1 MSRTQ
6 RIHAKPIIGLT
17 GGIGSG
23 KSTVASVLASLGAGV
38 IDSDRLNHEQLADPE
53 VVATLCSWWG
63 EGVRSPEGR
72 ADRKALA
79 RIVFDDPAELTRL
92 EGLVYPRIERRR
104 QELIAAFIAD
114 PAVKAI
120 VLDTPKLFEV
130 GMNAECDAIVFVDVD
145 REIRV
150 RRVAE
155 SRGWTEDELN
165 RRENLLNPLDK
176 KKLVADHV
184 VVNHLGIEELRT
196 QVERLFSSV
205 LASFA

>member
-1 MSRTQ
+1 MHT
-6 RIHAKPIIGLT
+6 KPLIGLT

-23 KSTVASVLASLGAGV
+23 KSTVARILGSLGAGV
-38 IDSDRLNHEQLADPE
+38 IDSDRLNHAQLADPR

-63 EGVRSPEGR
+63 EGVRAPGGGANRE
-72 ADRKALA
+72 ALA
-79 RIVFDDPAELTRL
+79 RIVFDDPTELRRL

-104 QELIAAFIAD
+104 QELMEALRGDRAI
-114 PAVKAI
+114 KAI

-130 GMNAECDAIVFVDVD
+130 GMNNECDAVVFVEAD
-145 REIRV
+145 RETRL
-150 RRVAE
+150 RRVEA
-155 SRGWTEDELN
+155 SRGWTEEELD

-184 VVNHLGIEELRT
+184 VVNHLGIEELRP
-196 QVERLFSSV
+196 QVERVFSSV